1 MRSGVTPGCF
11 STGAQVDAGETM
23 AEEFEGAQG
32 GDPVRASQD
41 PASASSA
48 SSAGPGSSP

>member
-23 AEEFEGAQG
+23 AEEFEGGQG
-32 GDPVRASQD
+32 GDPVRGSEA